1 MVNSSK
7 MQRHIELR
15 KLPAASLYNLA
26 TILEINKDWQKVV
39 PLIPKD
45 LTADNFERK
54 YNYEHM
60 RLMEKHAEETNRKFA
75 EVLFDEWGTSGR
87 VRPTLETLMMILY
100 KAEIFRAVDEISLML
115 GEPPLPRPSDGPA
128 APITTNISALLNDQ
142 SGEQTA
148 NTTASVDSGNP
159 HNSDHDQ
166 AICNHTT
173 RQLKEPSDL
182 IKFSETILS
191 KDIPNLSVLQTF
203 GDRSTA
209 LVEQSDLIKF
219 SSSKVMSSAE
229 LPDFSALI
237 PKTESDS
244 KTIAS
249 VTATTVSTEPDSSRV
264 NSTQQSSYSQY
275 SAGGNMSSVPNIY
288 SVIDNAILTDKNLVQ
303 FDYSELEAITNN
315 FSDNF
320 AETPVGPVGKIGSG
334 GFGEVYVGRHR
345 KHGLLAIKRVR
356 MHFQI
361 SCEVAMKVFNTEVK
375 ALSLLRHEN
384 IVPIFGYSIDGITPC
399 IVCEYIDGGSLSYNI
414 QERVLQV
421 NERMNIIKGT
431 AEGLKYIHHSER
443 PPQFDDSVTQSGSVS
458 TRKSYFL
465 HGDVKSANILLTKDC
480 VPKLCDFGLA
490 KQLETTFITTKSMMG
505 TSAYMAPEGF
515 SGTVTQKNDIFS
527 FGIVLLEL
535 LTGLKPIVVE
545 NGESNNIK
553 SYVEENCEDN
563 DITRL
568 VDKRISNWTKAQ
580 DIFIVAQRCLQHY
593 KNQRPTIDEVCN
605 MLDQICEIGRAH
617 V

>member
-1 MVNSSK
+1 MVNTSK

-60 RLMEKHAEETNRKFA
+60 RLMEKHAEDTNRKFA
-75 EVLFDEWGTSGR
+75 EVLFDEWSTSGR

-115 GEPPLPRPSDGPA
+115 GEPPLPRPSDGPG
-128 APITTNISALLNDQ
+128 APITTNISALLNEQ
-142 SGEQTA
+142 SGDQTA
-148 NTTASVDSGNP
+148 NTTATVDSGNA

-219 SSSKVMSSAE
+219 SSSKIMASAE

-237 PKTESDS
+237 PKAEGDS
-244 KTIAS
+244 KTISS
-249 VTATTVSTEPDSSRV
+249 VTATTVSTEPDSSQI
-264 NSTQQSSYSQY
+264 NSIPQSSYSQY
-275 SAGGNMSSVPNIY
+275 SAGSNLSSVPNIY

-303 FDYSELEAITNN
+303 FDYSELEAITNEFSEN
-315 FSDNF
+315 FTD
-320 AETPVGPVGKIGSG
+320 EPVGPVGKIGSG
-334 GFGEVYVGRHR
+334 GFGEVYVGRHK

-414 QERVLQV
+414 QERVLEV

-443 PPQFDDSVTQSGSVS
+443 PPQFDDSVTQSGSLS

-535 LTGLKPIVVE
+535 LTGLKPIVIE

-580 DIFIVAQRCLQHY
+580 DIFIVAQRCLQHF

-605 MLDQICEIGRAH
+605 MIDEICAN
-617 V
+617 

>member
-605 MLDQICEIGRAH
+605 MLDQICAN
-617 V
+617 

>member
-7 MQRHIELR
+7 MQRNMELR

-45 LTADNFERK
+45 LTADHFERK

-60 RLMEKHAEETNRKFA
+60 RLMEKHAEETNTKFA

-115 GEPPLPRPSDGPA
+115 GEAPLPRPSDGPA
-128 APITTNISALLNDQ
+128 APITTNISALLSEQ

-159 HNSDHDQ
+159 QNSNHDQ

-191 KDIPNLSVLQTF
+191 EDIPNLSVLQTEF
-203 GDRSTA
+203 EGGDRSTA
-209 LVEQSDLIKF
+209 LVEESDLIKF

-237 PKTESDS
+237 PKDEGDS
-244 KTIAS
+244 KTMS
-249 VTATTVSTEPDSSRV
+249 SFTATTISTDPDSSQAM
-264 NSTQQSSYSQY
+264 SSPQSSYSQN
-275 SAGGNMSSVPNIY
+275 SVGGNVSSVPNIY
-288 SVIDNAILTDKNLVQ
+288 SVIDNAILTDKNLVH
-303 FDYSELEAITNN
+303 FDYSELENITKN
-315 FSDNF
+315 FS
-320 AETPVGPVGKIGSG
+320 ESLKIGSG
-334 GFGEVYVGRHR
+334 GFGEVFVGRHR
-345 KHGLLAIKRVR
+345 VHGLLAIKKVR

-375 ALSLLRHEN
+375 SLSLLRHKN

-399 IVCEYIDGGSLSYNI
+399 IVCEYIDGGSLLEKIEKKQLN
-414 QERVLQV
+414 V

-443 PPQFDDSVTQSGSVS
+443 PPQFDDSVTQSGSAS

-568 VDKRISNWTKAQ
+568 VDKTVSNWTKAQ
-580 DIFIVAQRCLQHY
+580 DIFIVAQRCLQHF

-605 MLDQICEIGRAH
+605 MIDEICAD
-617 V
+617 

>member
-142 SGEQTA
+142 SGDQTA

-209 LVEQSDLIKF
+209 LIEQSDLIKF

-605 MLDQICEIGRAH
+605 MLDQICAN
-617 V
+617 

>member
-1 MVNSSK
+1 
-7 MQRHIELR
+7 
-15 KLPAASLYNLA
+15 
-26 TILEINKDWQKVV
+26 
-39 PLIPKD
+39 
-45 LTADNFERK
+45 
-54 YNYEHM
+54 
-60 RLMEKHAEETNRKFA
+60 
-75 EVLFDEWGTSGR
+75 
-87 VRPTLETLMMILY
+87 
-100 KAEIFRAVDEISLML
+100 
-115 GEPPLPRPSDGPA
+115 
-128 APITTNISALLNDQ
+128 
-142 SGEQTA
+142 
-148 NTTASVDSGNP
+148 
-159 HNSDHDQ
+159 
-166 AICNHTT
+166 
-173 RQLKEPSDL
+173 
-182 IKFSETILS
+182 
-191 KDIPNLSVLQTF
+191 
-203 GDRSTA
+203 
-209 LVEQSDLIKF
+209 
-219 SSSKVMSSAE
+219 MSSAE

-480 VPKLCDFGLA
+480 VPKVS
-490 KQLETTFITTKSMMG
+490 I
-505 TSAYMAPEGF
+505 
-515 SGTVTQKNDIFS
+515 
-527 FGIVLLEL
+527 
-535 LTGLKPIVVE
+535 
-545 NGESNNIK
+545 
-553 SYVEENCEDN
+553 
-563 DITRL
+563 
-568 VDKRISNWTKAQ
+568 
-580 DIFIVAQRCLQHY
+580 
-593 KNQRPTIDEVCN
+593 
-605 MLDQICEIGRAH
+605 
-617 V
+617 

>member
-1 MVNSSK
+1 MVNTSK

-60 RLMEKHAEETNRKFA
+60 RLMEKHAEDTNRKFA

-115 GEPPLPRPSDGPA
+115 GEPPLPRPSDGPG
-128 APITTNISALLNDQ
+128 APITTNISALLNEQ
-142 SGEQTA
+142 SGDQTA
-148 NTTASVDSGNP
+148 NTTATVDSGNP

-191 KDIPNLSVLQTF
+191 KDIPNLSALQTF

-219 SSSKVMSSAE
+219 SSSKVMASAE

-237 PKTESDS
+237 PKAEGDS
-244 KTIAS
+244 KTISS
-249 VTATTVSTEPDSSRV
+249 VTATTVSTEPDSSQI
-264 NSTQQSSYSQY
+264 NSTPQNSYSQY
-275 SAGGNMSSVPNIY
+275 TSGGNLSSVPNIY
-288 SVIDNAILTDKNLVQ
+288 SVIDNAILADKNLVQ
-303 FDYSELEAITNN
+303 FDYSELEAITNE

-320 AETPVGPVGKIGSG
+320 IDDPVGPVGKIGSG

-414 QERVLQV
+414 QERVLEV

-443 PPQFDDSVTQSGSVS
+443 PPQFDDSVTQSGLS

-535 LTGLKPIVVE
+535 LTGLKPIVIE

-580 DIFIVAQRCLQHY
+580 DIFIVAQRCLQHF

-605 MLDQICEIGRAH
+605 MIDEICAN
-617 V
+617 